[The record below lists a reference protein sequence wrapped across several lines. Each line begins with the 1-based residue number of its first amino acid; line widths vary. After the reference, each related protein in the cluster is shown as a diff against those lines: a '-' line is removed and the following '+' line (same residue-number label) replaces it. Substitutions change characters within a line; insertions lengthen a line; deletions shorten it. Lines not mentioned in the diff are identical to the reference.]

1 MKAKTVTP
9 ELKIY
14 KGLLKRSL
22 DAFILSLEV
31 YNRPS
36 LDNRVEAFCIL
47 SINAWE
53 LLLKAE
59 LIKALSL
66 D

>member
-1 MKAKTVTP
+1 MILFPEKGTV
-9 ELKIY
+9 
-14 KGLLKRSL
+14 LLLVRL
-22 DAFILSLEV
+22 CILSLEV

-59 LIKALSL
+59 LI
-66 D
+66 